1 MTTEKDDVVLE
12 ENDDQF
18 EQMSDEEINELV
30 LEAQREA
37 LLRSSEDVAKP
48 KRRVPKW
55 FVWLMSIMLALS
67 TFAGLFQVF
76 SIPAIEFLIT
86 SATLSKQ
93 ESIADYKKSVV
104 VVSTENGKGTGF
116 SISNEGKILTN
127 YHVIEDDKFITV
139 VFPEDGRYNATVL
152 EAYPEIDV
160 AVLEIEGNDLPSL
173 TLANNNIAMEENDP
187 ITFIGNPLSFKG
199 IANEG
204 TILSPITL
212 NNWTNEVMMIKAPVY
227 RGNSGSPVINENGQ
241 VIGVVF
247 ATLDHEEHGKV
258 GLFIPIDLFYDY
270 QEHHL
275 PNNKKAN

>member
-1 MTTEKDDVVLE
+1 MTTEKDNLVHDNSNE
-12 ENDDQF
+12 QF
-18 EQMSDEEINELV
+18 EELSDEEINDLV

-37 LLRSSEDVAKP
+37 LLKSSEDITKP
-48 KRRVPKW
+48 KRRIPKW
-55 FVWLMSIMLALS
+55 FIWLMSIMLALS
-67 TFAGLFQVF
+67 TFVGLFQVF

-93 ESIADYKKSVV
+93 ENIAAYKKSVV

-116 SISNEGKILTN
+116 SISEEGKIITN
-127 YHVIEDDKFITV
+127 YHVIEDNQFITV
-139 VFPEDGRYNATVL
+139 VFPEDGRYNATVS
-152 EAYPEIDV
+152 EAYPEIDL

-173 TLANNNIAMEENDP
+173 PVAKDIVIEANDP

-212 NNWTNEVMMIKAPVY
+212 KNWTNDVIMIKAPVY

-241 VIGVVF
+241 VIGIVF